1 MHQSVTPP
9 APLLTEIMASLRRR
23 FVALNRHYEA
33 AWTESWSHRR
43 CEHRHETLIDAP
55 KCGMPHGAGWYVF
68 VVEYGSP
75 RQLSDE
81 EDQIVNQFRFIS

>member
-1 MHQSVTPP
+1 
-9 APLLTEIMASLRRR
+9 
-23 FVALNRHYEA
+23 
-33 AWTESWSHRR
+33 
-43 CEHRHETLIDAP
+43 
-55 KCGMPHGAGWYVF
+55 MPHGAGWYVF